1 MADVTLP
8 FEGVASPW
16 WIPLAVG
23 LVVIVAMLAWT
34 CVLFVRA
41 RHAWLHAP
49 EAAPD
54 AAAAF
59 TWVFLVPALN
69 EEVTIA
75 DSVERLLALE
85 LPRRR
90 VVVIDDGSDDG
101 TPSVLRGFS
110 HPDLVVLRRE
120 PPHAR
125 EGKAEALNH
134 AYRMMDELVGDTDR
148 DDVIVAIVDADGRL
162 HADAPP
168 YVAAHFADP
177 LVGGV
182 QSLVRI
188 YNRRAPLAW
197 MQDVEF
203 GVYGHLF
210 QAGRND
216 WGTAGM
222 GGNGQFNRLSALDQI
237 ADHRGPWRNRLTEDQ
252 DLGLRLLAVGWEGK
266 QELRAVVDQQGLSK
280 LRPLFRQRTRWS
292 QGNLQAMGL
301 TGEMWRARL
310 PFSARV
316 EVLAYLLM
324 PFWQGLVGLAML
336 TAIVL
341 WVTGTAPFVGG
352 DAWVQLVFI
361 YVLAFAG
368 TMLGAIAAR
377 EDEGVRGWVK
387 GFLIGNVYA
396 IYTWFLWPVLLRSTL
411 RQLTARDDWAKT
423 EREPLEDEPPAAA
436 ASALLKDGERTRVGS
451 PSPHG

>member
-1 MADVTLP
+1 VADVALP
-8 FEGVASPW
+8 FEGVPGLW

-23 LVVIVAMLAWT
+23 LAVIVAMLAWT

-49 EAAPD
+49 EPAPD
-54 AAAAF
+54 AADAF

-75 DSVERLLALE
+75 DSVNRLLALE

-90 VVVIDDGSDDG
+90 IVVIDDGSDDG
-101 TPSVLRGFS
+101 TPEVLRQFADQ
-110 HPDLVVLRRE
+110 PDLVVLRRD

-125 EGKAEALNH
+125 EGKAEALNY
-134 AYRMMDELVGDTDR
+134 AYRMIDGMLGQVDR
-148 DDVIVAIVDADGRL
+148 DEVIVAIVDADGRL
-162 HADAPP
+162 HADAPR
-168 YVAAHFADP
+168 YTAAHFADP

-188 YNRRAPLAW
+188 YNRKAPLAW

-222 GGNGQFNRLSALDQI
+222 GGNGQFNRLGALDQI
-237 ADHRGPWRNRLTEDQ
+237 ADHRGPWRDRLTEDQ

-266 QELRAVVDQQGLSK
+266 QELRAIVDQQGLSK
-280 LRPLFRQRTRWS
+280 PRPLFRQRTRWS

-301 TGEMWRARL
+301 TGDMWRARL
-310 PFSARV
+310 PLSARI

-324 PFWQGLVGLAML
+324 PFWQAIVGAAMV

-341 WVTGTAPFVGG
+341 WVTGTAPFIGS
-352 DAWVQLVFI
+352 DAWVQLAFI

-368 TMLGAIAAR
+368 TMLGSIAAR
-377 EDEGVRGWVK
+377 EDEGLRGWIK
-387 GFLIGNVYA
+387 GFLIGHVYA
-396 IYTWFLWPVLLRSTL
+396 VYTWFLWPVLLRSTV

-423 EREPLEDEPPAAA
+423 EREPLEDAPALP
-436 ASALLKDGERTRVGS
+436 SAG
-451 PSPHG
+451 